1 MITRDL
7 RCAIANAVAAAGFG
21 RPADPGLRP
30 TGTPGQYAASVALTL
45 GQDPRET
52 AQSLAAQ
59 LAEEQWIARVEVT
72 GPGYLTITVTPEAL
86 AAVAGNV
93 TSAGPA
99 CVTSNALADV
109 TVPAA
114 LPGDPLTARHVG
126 RGKSGAR
133 RAPDRPSRRRGGRD
147 GRRIRASPERVP
159 ASLTRRRTDSG
170 TGVSR
175 TRSADPKSEP
185 DAAPQPKETRTGS
198 SGRPVSPAP
207 ATAVARA
214 VAFAGRDAVTF
225 TLARAIPG
233 KPLRVDPEIIARHVL
248 GNPAYAVRYA
258 HARAA
263 SGVRWAATSSAAVTI
278 GSVGVPLC
286 PPTDPGELALLDA
299 LSWLPERV
307 ATAARR
313 GRPDEFARYLEDLAS
328 VTVDILSSTSHP
340 DCASPDWAAA
350 PGSDRLTLAMAAR
363 TGLAAGLGLLG
374 VSAPERLLAETCRGA
389 KAVSRVAHP
398 AGPRHGDVLPADHPP
413 TPPEDLNALHPAIW
427 PRGARRVGGVLTLG
441 GIDVRDLATEF
452 GTPALIMDE
461 ADVRSRAREYVDAF
475 GEDAQVYYASKAF
488 CSRAVLRW
496 VTEEGL
502 GVDVC
507 TGGELAVALS
517 AGVDPALI
525 TLHGNNKLPA
535 EIEQAV
541 AARVGH
547 IVVDSFEEIARLAY
561 HAEAAGVRP
570 RVLVRVTT
578 GVEAH
583 THEFMAT
590 AHDDQKFGFSL
601 ASGAADEAVR
611 RVLALPQITFA
622 GLHSHI
628 GSQIFDTGGFEVAAR
643 RVLELAGR
651 IHLEHGVHVAELDLG
666 GGFGIAYVPE
676 DDAPEVKTLA
686 SGLRAIVASQ
696 CLAFGIPVPRLT
708 IEPGRG
714 IIGPSTV
721 TLYEVGTI
729 KDVDGIRTYVS
740 VDGGMSDNIRT
751 ALYDA
756 SYTCVLAS
764 RSSAAPPMLSRV
776 VGRHCE
782 SGDIVVRHC
791 YLPSDLAPGDLLAV
805 AATGAYCRSLASN
818 YNHLPRPGVVA
829 VAGGAAREIVRRE
842 TLEDL
847 LRLDVG

>member
-1 MITRDL
+1 
-7 RCAIANAVAAAGFG
+7 
-21 RPADPGLRP
+21 
-30 TGTPGQYAASVALTL
+30 
-45 GQDPRET
+45 
-52 AQSLAAQ
+52 
-59 LAEEQWIARVEVT
+59 
-72 GPGYLTITVTPEAL
+72 
-86 AAVAGNV
+86 
-93 TSAGPA
+93 
-99 CVTSNALADV
+99 
-109 TVPAA
+109 
-114 LPGDPLTARHVG
+114 
-126 RGKSGAR
+126 
-133 RAPDRPSRRRGGRD
+133 
-147 GRRIRASPERVP
+147 
-159 ASLTRRRTDSG
+159 
-170 TGVSR
+170 
-175 TRSADPKSEP
+175 
-185 DAAPQPKETRTGS
+185 
-198 SGRPVSPAP
+198 
-207 ATAVARA
+207 
-214 VAFAGRDAVTF
+214 
-225 TLARAIPG
+225 
-233 KPLRVDPEIIARHVL
+233 
-248 GNPAYAVRYA
+248 
-258 HARAA
+258 
-263 SGVRWAATSSAAVTI
+263 
-278 GSVGVPLC
+278 
-286 PPTDPGELALLDA
+286 
-299 LSWLPERV
+299 
-307 ATAARR
+307 
-313 GRPDEFARYLEDLAS
+313 
-328 VTVDILSSTSHP
+328 
-340 DCASPDWAAA
+340 
-350 PGSDRLTLAMAAR
+350 
-363 TGLAAGLGLLG
+363 
-374 VSAPERLLAETCRGA
+374 
-389 KAVSRVAHP
+389 VSRVAHP

-427 PRGARRVGGVLTLG
+427 PRGAYRRAEGALGNRAEGAPGNRSGGVLMLG
-441 GIDVRDLATEF
+441 GIDVRDLAARF
-452 GTPALIMDE
+452 GTPVLIMDE
-461 ADVRSRAREYVDAF
+461 ADVRSRARDYVEAF
-475 GEDAQVYYASKAF
+475 GEDARVCYASKAF

-525 TLHGNNKLPA
+525 TLHGNNKLPV

-541 AARVGH
+541 TAGVGH
-547 IVVDSFEEIARLAY
+547 IVVDSYEEIARLAY
-561 HAEAAGVRP
+561 LADVLGKRP

-611 RVLALPQITFA
+611 RVLALPQLEFA

-651 IHLEHGVHVAELDLG
+651 IHTEHGVHVRELDLG

-686 SGLRAIVASQ
+686 AGLRSIVAAQSIA
-696 CLAFGIPVPRLT
+696 LGIPVPRLT

-714 IIGPSTV
+714 IVGPSTV

-740 VDGGMSDNIRT
+740 VDGGMSDNVRT

-764 RSSAAPPMLSRV
+764 RSSAAPPMLCRV

-791 YLPSDLAPGDLLAV
+791 YLPSDLGPGDLLAV

-829 VAGGAAREIVRRE
+829 VADGSAREIVRRE
-842 TLEDL
+842 TMDDL